1 MGRLNSAL
9 VEGDKDIRT
18 LAQWL
23 RALRE
28 RSGLTY
34 SQMARKTAGFARP
47 VSLATLSR
55 ADEGRTVPTWPVT
68 EAYVR
73 ACGGSVRTAER
84 LWLRARAA
92 RAGRR
97 GSGAKAV
104 PVAPAAAGA
113 VRALPYVTQRCELL
127 VAMRRLRLRAGSPSL
142 RELETRA
149 VRGAVSHLPRST
161 LHGVLA
167 GERDC
172 TERVLVEFVR
182 ACGVGPVEEA
192 EWIAALRRT
201 AGAPPPPPDVHR
213 RLAEAHAEVRRLRRA
228 LDDRPAREVGPAD
241 FPSRVGRLTG
251 RPVPRPRAPRTNAGG
266 RRPRPAAPE
275 RPLDAPTEPRRGVG
289 PADFPCRSG

>member
-9 VEGDKDIRT
+9 AERDKEVRA
-18 LAQWL
+18 LARWL

-34 SQMARKTAGFARP
+34 SQMAHKTAGFTQP

-68 EAYVR
+68 EAYTR

-84 LWLRARAA
+84 LWLRADANRPGRRRGKNVPGPPAA
-92 RAGRR
+92 PGAGR
-97 GSGAKAV
+97 
-104 PVAPAAAGA
+104 
-113 VRALPYVTQRCELL
+113 ALRYVTERSELL
-127 VAMRRLRLRAGSPSL
+127 LAMRRLRLRAGSPSL

-149 VRGAVSHLPRST
+149 VRAAVSHLPRST

-182 ACGVGPVEEA
+182 ACGVGPAEEA
-192 EWIAALRRT
+192 EWVAALRRT
-201 AGAPPPPPDVHR
+201 GAAPPPPLDVR
-213 RLAEAHAEVRRLRRA
+213 RQLAEAHAEILRLRRA
-228 LDDRPAREVGPAD
+228 LDGRPARG
-241 FPSRVGRLTG
+241 
-251 RPVPRPRAPRTNAGG
+251 GG
-266 RRPRPAAPE
+266 RA
-275 RPLDAPTEPRRGVG
+275 DVPRRGG
-289 PADFPCRSG
+289 GR

>member
-1 MGRLNSAL
+1 MGRLTSAL
-9 VEGDKDIRT
+9 AERDKEVRT
-18 LAQWL
+18 LARWL

-34 SQMARKTAGFARP
+34 SQMAHKTAGFARP

-68 EAYVR
+68 EAYTR

-84 LWLRARAA
+84 LWLRADAGRP
-92 RAGRR
+92 GRR
-97 GSGAKAV
+97 GSGAKAM
-104 PVAPAAAGA
+104 PVAPGAAGA
-113 VRALPYVTQRCELL
+113 GRALPYVTERCELL

-149 VRGAVSHLPRST
+149 VRGTVSHLPRST

-182 ACGVGPVEEA
+182 ACGVGPAEEA
-192 EWIAALRRT
+192 EWVAALRRT
-201 AGAPPPPPDVHR
+201 AGTPPPPPDVHR
-213 RLAEAHAEVRRLRRA
+213 RLAEAHAEIRRLRRA
-228 LDDRPAREVGPAD
+228 LDGHPAREAGPSGVPRRTD
-241 FPSRVGRLTG
+241 RPTG
-251 RPVPRPRAPRTNAGG
+251 RPVP
-266 RRPRPAAPE
+266 
-275 RPLDAPTEPRRGVG
+275 
-289 PADFPCRSG
+289 

>member
-9 VEGDKDIRT
+9 AEQDKEVRT
-18 LAQWL
+18 LARWL
-23 RALRE
+23 RGLRE

-34 SQMARKTAGFARP
+34 SQMARKTVGFTRP

-84 LWLRARAA
+84 LWLRADA
-92 RAGRR
+92 RRPRRR
-97 GSGAKAV
+97 GK
-104 PVAPAAAGA
+104 VAGCGPAAH
-113 VRALPYVTQRCELL
+113 RALRYVTERSELL
-127 VAMRRLRLRAGSPSL
+127 VAMRRLRLRAGSPTL

-182 ACGVGPVEEA
+182 ACGVGPAEED
-192 EWIAALRRT
+192 EWVAALRRT
-201 AGAPPPPPDVHR
+201 AGAPPPPSSQPDVR
-213 RLAEAHAEVRRLRRA
+213 RQLAEAHAEIRHLRRA
-228 LDDRPAREVGPAD
+228 LGSRPAQEVGPSD
-241 FPSRVGRLTG
+241 FPRRTGRLAG
-251 RPVPRPRAPRTNAGG
+251 RPVP
-266 RRPRPAAPE
+266 
-275 RPLDAPTEPRRGVG
+275 
-289 PADFPCRSG
+289 